1 LKLKSLLAQIGLSR
15 ATVLG
20 CVSLA
25 ASGLLLMAGQVQA
38 QAQGQGTGAWPE
50 RTVRIFATSPPGG
63 TIDLLARMAAA
74 ECSQAIG
81 KPFVVENRPGANGNI
96 AADAVVKAPPDGHL
110 WFVTLPGVFSI
121 NRYLFKSMPFDS
133 DKDILPVAMLG
144 ESPLVLLVH
153 PSSPAQNFPEFLKW
167 VRANPGK
174 FSYSS
179 AGIGTTGH
187 LGMELLKQ
195 MASLNIIHV
204 PYKGTAAATTDLIS
218 GQVQMTLDNT
228 TNALP
233 HVRAGAVRGL
243 AIGQK
248 QRIDSAPEL
257 PTIHE
262 SGVPGFEVLPWF
274 ALGTRSGVPK
284 DIVARVNACA
294 TASLSRP
301 ENQKRLTSAGI
312 IPLPMTQSAFAAFVA
327 AESAKWGDIVRKSG
341 ATVD

>member
-1 LKLKSLLAQIGLSR
+1 MSVI
-15 ATVLG
+15 
-20 CVSLA
+20 A
-25 ASGLLLMAGQVQA
+25 AGVLLMGGQVH
-38 QAQGQGTGAWPE
+38 AQGPAAWPE

-74 ECSQAIG
+74 ECTQAIG
-81 KPFVVENRPGANGNI
+81 KPFVVENRAGANGNI
-96 AADAVVKAPPDGHL
+96 AADAVVKAPADGYL

-121 NRYLFKSMPFDS
+121 NRYLFKNMPFDS

-144 ESPLVLLVH
+144 ESPLILLVH
-153 PSSPAQNFPEFLKW
+153 PSSPAQTFPDFLKW

-174 FSYSS
+174 LSYSS

-195 MASLNIIHV
+195 MASLDIVHV

-218 GQVQMTLDNT
+218 GRVQMTLDNT
-228 TNALP
+228 TSALP
-233 HVRAGAVRGL
+233 HVRSGALRAL
-243 AIGQK
+243 AVGQK
-248 QRIDSAPEL
+248 QRIDSVPDL
-257 PTIHE
+257 PTINE
-262 SGVPGFEVLPWF
+262 SGVPGFEVVPWF

-301 ENQKRLTSAGI
+301 ENQKRLASAGI
-312 IPLPMTQSAFAAFVA
+312 IPLPMTQSAFAAYVA
-327 AESAKWGDIVRKSG
+327 AEAARWGDIVRKSG